1 MWCSSRYGAHIDAD
15 VCADIN
21 GVCVALNRSIVA
33 SYSGG
38 RRKKSFVFPFH
49 CVKSGIVSFFDSTR
63 YCVFPL
69 CCLFVV
75 TTLPRGTLTAW
86 NFPLYRITCY
96 AMLGLRHQS
105 INIVERPIE
114 GGARSRMNVFTRP
127 MGFLLL
133 SKHEIYCCQR
143 CARTRGPSTA
153 TTKAGTSLAERERPR
168 FCIGKPVP
176 FIVWYRSH
184 GGMARGIK
192 MKLLVALV
200 YIRNLV
206 PGQEEEAAFLCWR
219 LLFCALLCVYIHVAA
234 IVWPTS
240 REEWATKERGAS
252 DPISFAP
259 LSSSF
264 WGSKTRRP
272 LCSAKQPTWTRAAQ
286 TSSFWWCCS
295 AHSFLDVRTMW

>member
-38 RRKKSFVFPFH
+38 RRRKKNFVFPFH

-86 NFPLYRITCY
+86 NFPLYRITRY

-153 TTKAGTSLAERERPR
+153 TTKAGTSLAKRERPFR
-168 FCIGKPVP
+168 H
-176 FIVWYRSH
+176 R
-184 GGMARGIK
+184 RG
-192 MKLLVALV
+192 
-200 YIRNLV
+200 RNV
-206 PGQEEEAAFLCWR
+206 
-219 LLFCALLCVYIHVAA
+219 
-234 IVWPTS
+234 
-240 REEWATKERGAS
+240 
-252 DPISFAP
+252 
-259 LSSSF
+259 
-264 WGSKTRRP
+264 
-272 LCSAKQPTWTRAAQ
+272 SA
-286 TSSFWWCCS
+286 
-295 AHSFLDVRTMW
+295 